1 MTHERKR
8 DQYKKNSN
16 SNESSKK
23 AAFYYAMKGV
33 ASLENRVKSLEVDMT
48 DVKTRLAVAESN
60 IKDVKEDISSIKSNT
75 TWILRIIVGAIV
87 LALLGLIFKGG
98 I

>member
-1 MTHERKR
+1 
-8 DQYKKNSN
+8 
-16 SNESSKK
+16 
-23 AAFYYAMKGV
+23 
-33 ASLENRVKSLEVDMT
+33 MT

-87 LALLGLIFKGG
+87 LALLGLILKGG

>member
-1 MTHERKR
+1 MW
-8 DQYKKNSN
+8 
-16 SNESSKK
+16 
-23 AAFYYAMKGV
+23 AAFYYAMKGGIG
-33 ASLENRVKSLEVDMT
+33 LENRVKSLEVDMT